1 MASKFDSS
9 QLYTCENCGKSFQ
22 TNESLKDH
30 ETTHKEVPSPCDIC
44 NKVYKSNKQL
54 KHHKST
60 VHTENTFTC
69 NECPTKF
76 STTSNLRR
84 HIKTFHEKEFIDCS
98 ICEDKILSTKLNRH
112 KISCA
117 KKNGTVFVDV
127 EEKKE
132 KTYSCKKCDKVFS
145 FKHALVSHE
154 RYYHKKNQCNI
165 CNIELNSSLQ
175 RHINTV
181 PNTFKI

>member
-1 MASKFDSS
+1 MASKFYSS

-22 TNESLKDH
+22 TNKSLKDH
-30 ETTHKEVPSPCDIC
+30 KTTHKEVPSPCDIC
-44 NKVYKSNKQL
+44 NKVFKSNKQL

-76 STTSNLRR
+76 SATSSLRR

-98 ICEDKILSTKLNRH
+98 ICEDKILSTKLKRH

-117 KKNGTVFVDV
+117 KKNATVFVDV
-127 EEKKE
+127 DNKKEKKE
-132 KTYSCKKCDKVFS
+132 KTYPCEKCDKVFS
-145 FKHALVSHE
+145 FKHTLVGQNPTIVTS
-154 RYYHKKNQCNI
+154 QCDI
-165 CNIELNSSLQ
+165 KQIIKVLSF
-175 RHINTV
+175 IPNTV
-181 PNTFKI
+181 KI